1 MPRQSSH
8 GRREGEFSLP
18 SRFASSEETD
28 SCLSRASSQLSQ
40 RVASRESVADSSP
53 ARPLF
58 WSARKCPHVP
68 CPRGP
73 LVLLLSPSPT
83 AASIC
88 RRNCSMGPGPILR
101 LPPPPK
107 SPSFHHCGTTPLA
120 PHRLRPPPPPLPS
133 TTHPT
138 PRPTHTLPGGTHPPP
153 FSLPS
158 FHPLPATGSGL
169 FGEPHHSLW
178 ALRTWGKARPRPN
191 LCFP

>member
-1 MPRQSSH
+1 MGAAKVSS
-8 GRREGEFSLP
+8 
-18 SRFASSEETD
+18 
-28 SCLSRASSQLSQ
+28 LSRHGLLQVKKPT
-40 RVASRESVADSSP
+40 VASRGPQVNFPSALLHASRWLTPVQRALCSGPHANAHMSLAPVDPWSSFSP
-53 ARPLF
+53 
-58 WSARKCPHVP
+58 
-68 CPRGP
+68 
-73 LVLLLSPSPT
+73 PSPT

-107 SPSFHHCGTTPLA
+107 SPSFHHCGTTPRA